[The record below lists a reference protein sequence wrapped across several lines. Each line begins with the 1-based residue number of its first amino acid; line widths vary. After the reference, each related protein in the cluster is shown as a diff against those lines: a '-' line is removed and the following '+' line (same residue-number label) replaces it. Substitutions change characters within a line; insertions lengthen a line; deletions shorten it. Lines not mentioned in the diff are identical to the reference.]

1 MYPFILIV
9 CQTIT
14 YHPKTVSPLPESC
27 RVNDVSYKWR
37 QRSWCCSHTARRV
50 ADTDYVTVWFQMM
63 SAETTWPIT
72 LPLSRRSA
80 SSLRISVI
88 QATRPKHHG
97 MPQTPLDPAGLHGER
112 GATEWRVERPAFKRL
127 NSRSLSTFER
137 RKSRYVKNVFK
148 PVTKECISERAFRR

>member
-1 MYPFILIV
+1 
-9 CQTIT
+9 
-14 YHPKTVSPLPESC
+14 
-27 RVNDVSYKWR
+27 
-37 QRSWCCSHTARRV
+37 
-50 ADTDYVTVWFQMM
+50 MM

-148 PVTKECISERAFRR
+148 PVTKECISERANKNLNKKLCCRREAARSLASLNIYLSHLKSFEVSRACVSPYRDSTLSTSISRTVSEIFSDK